1 MATKIKILSSATGGE
16 TIPIV
21 SGDNILARAELA
33 ATYDNKRIWI
43 GPESGAIGDSPIH
56 IGSPI
61 EQTLTD
67 DADLTPSSAA
77 VFDAIANVVSNVGV
91 DADGGLAELTTDN
104 FSLKN
109 AAGLTDTSILKW
121 NNTANQLEASG
132 ISETSATVIDFAH
145 HTLTVGDNA
154 GTTTLTSGTTLD
166 VASHTLSLGNATNVT
181 TLTTGTTLAAS
192 AHTVI
197 DFAHH
202 TLTVGD
208 NAGTTV
214 LTTGATLDALT
225 TDTLNLGDNAGAT
238 LITGGS
244 TITIDPAATGVT
256 GTVVIA
262 GDLTVT
268 GTTTTVNSTTVE
280 IGDNIILLNKDE
292 AGAPSADAGFEIE
305 RGTSLNVSFLW
316 DEAADKFTV
325 GSETMVAATFE
336 GALTGDVTGNADTAS
351 AWATSRTVTFA
362 TGDTTGN
369 FTIDGSGDVSNVALT
384 TTTATSSVLG
394 IASFNTDNFLV
405 TAGDVTIVIVDGG
418 TF

>member
-192 AHTVI
+192 AHTL
-197 DFAHH
+197 
-202 TLTVGD
+202 TLGD